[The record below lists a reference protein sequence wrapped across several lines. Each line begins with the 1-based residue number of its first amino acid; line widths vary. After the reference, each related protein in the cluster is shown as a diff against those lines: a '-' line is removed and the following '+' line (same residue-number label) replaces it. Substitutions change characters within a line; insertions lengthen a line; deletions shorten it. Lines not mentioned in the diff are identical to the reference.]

1 MVTAASSQT
10 FQSEWITV
18 KGNYAT
24 VKLEYMDEFQK
35 ALEAQQ
41 KEAAEDYSRFTER
54 VKGGGTSVELTEE
67 QRKYLAGHFDPENM
81 SKLEYQEFLDKLCE
95 FGILDEADK
104 EYLGY
109 GVKGCGLDL
118 TPLGRVRTEAYL
130 SPVRENPMGY
140 TDSFH
145 SSRGSVA
152 SWTEYLSG
160 IMSWSEEVNSWQK
173 RPESILFRKVHDI
186 LETISG

>member
-104 EYLGY
+104 E
-109 GVKGCGLDL
+109 
-118 TPLGRVRTEAYL
+118 
-130 SPVRENPMGY
+130 
-140 TDSFH
+140 
-145 SSRGSVA
+145 
-152 SWTEYLSG
+152 
-160 IMSWSEEVNSWQK
+160 
-173 RPESILFRKVHDI
+173 
-186 LETISG
+186 